1 MKHRIRILALALAA
15 AVLLSACGTAQ
26 TDTEKTEEKEERIT
40 YAVPL
45 SYQAPSVPLESWQG
59 AKWIWVDADTEV
71 NTHGEFRRTF
81 LLDTLPESAL
91 VQIACDNKY
100 WMRVNGQS
108 VTVEGGLNRGPNEYD
123 TYYDLLDIA
132 PYLVE
137 GENVLEIL
145 VWYWGETSVMTH
157 YITSGAPGLIVST
170 DFGVQTGDGQ
180 WLARVHPAYETGG
193 EHPNMYLGEY
203 CEVYDARLENDEGWD
218 TAVLAADEAE
228 AGSAPWGN
236 LILRPI
242 PQHKDFGL
250 TEVPLDMAEITEEEG
265 KTVYKLTLPYNMQ
278 VFPYIALGADTL
290 AGTEICMYT
299 ETVDKSQLTAT
310 YMQRTVS
317 KPLKASS
324 G

>member
-157 YITSGAPGLIVST
+157 YITSGAPGSLYPRTSGCRPET
-170 DFGVQTGDGQ
+170 DS
-180 WLARVHPAYETGG
+180 
-193 EHPNMYLGEY
+193 
-203 CEVYDARLENDEGWD
+203 GWHGYILP
-218 TAVLAADEAE
+218 TKREA
-228 AGSAPWGN
+228 SIPICIWGN
-236 LILRPI
+236 TARYTMPGWRTTKAGILQCWRP
-242 PQHKDFGL
+242 
-250 TEVPLDMAEITEEEG
+250 TRRRRAVPPGEI
-265 KTVYKLTLPYNMQ
+265 LSCAPSLS
-278 VFPYIALGADTL
+278 I
-290 AGTEICMYT
+290 
-299 ETVDKSQLTAT
+299 
-310 YMQRTVS
+310 RTS
-317 KPLKASS
+317 A
-324 G
+324 